1 MARRCEWK
9 ILQCHQKGLFL
20 SFRDVATG
28 PDQGKYLM
36 APNAARKLFPI
47 EPIEPNRTKSVL
59 VLFDA
64 KLSGW
69 FQQRPPL
76 KGHVSIWF

>member
-20 SFRDVATG
+20 SFGDVATG

-36 APNAARKLFPI
+36 APNAARKLQRI
-47 EPIEPNRTKSVL
+47 QVECLTVSVFAFVVTVEL
-59 VLFDA
+59 IALRGKMTDVA
-64 KLSGW
+64 R
-69 FQQRPPL
+69 QE
-76 KGHVSIWF
+76 